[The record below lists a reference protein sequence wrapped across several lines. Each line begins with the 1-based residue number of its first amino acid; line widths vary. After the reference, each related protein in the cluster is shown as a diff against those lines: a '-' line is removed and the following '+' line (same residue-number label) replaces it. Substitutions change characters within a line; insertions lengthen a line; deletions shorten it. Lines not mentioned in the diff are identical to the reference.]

1 MCAVGAGPGAGEG
14 LLLLLMAHKLP
25 TLWPTEEAIQTL
37 DHPFP
42 KHNCGEPCQRSF
54 DLIWPRPAF
63 LPFQTFYVRVC
74 LPLPALRSFTGHR
87 LLSAEAL
94 PVLRYPGPVPC
105 VGRSFVSSE
114 TREVGRRSPSKVAK
128 DSLPLAPGLSLLL
141 PGDVMPLSASGQT
154 RSFPVPLRP
163 PPSKW
168 VLVPPLSPAPLHRH
182 TPPADKNTGAA
193 RTLLPFIAEL
203 PPVKLWSVGM
213 VRCRRGTRA
222 VECASEYLSALSPTL

>member
-42 KHNCGEPCQRSF
+42 KPNCGEPCQRSF

-63 LPFQTFYVRVC
+63 LPFQTFNVRVC

-87 LLSAEAL
+87 SLSAEAL
-94 PVLRYPGPVPC
+94 PVLRYPGLVPC

-128 DSLPLAPGLSLLL
+128 DSQIAWALAPPSRRCHAPLSIGANSLLPCSPPSSAFKMGAGTAL
-141 PGDVMPLSASGQT
+141 LACSASSPHAASGQEHMSRT
-154 RSFPVPLRP
+154 HP
-163 PPSKW
+163 PTIYRRASTSEA
-168 VLVPPLSPAPLHRH
+168 LERRDGTAQ
-182 TPPADKNTGAA
+182 TGDK
-193 RTLLPFIAEL
+193 
-203 PPVKLWSVGM
+203 SCGM
-213 VRCRRGTRA
+213 CK
-222 VECASEYLSALSPTL
+222 